1 MQDYL
6 LSLSSLLAVMQGI
19 SGTHWFH
26 TELSARIGKDT
37 PIAEI
42 MIHDGKLIMCQV
54 RTGQGSVLL
63 RKDQAVSMIEEMGEL
78 NWSLVAPPQRSI
90 QTHLEP
96 SRERIPVR
104 LIVGILPTALPH
116 RHKHVLSL
124 MDGQRTVEHIARLL
138 HLSSQEIQTILQD
151 LQQGKLITF
160 EERIKDDSDSQ

>member
-1 MQDYL
+1 
-6 LSLSSLLAVMQGI
+6 MQGI

-90 QTHLEP
+90 QTHL
-96 SRERIPVR
+96 
-104 LIVGILPTALPH
+104 
-116 RHKHVLSL
+116 
-124 MDGQRTVEHIARLL
+124 
-138 HLSSQEIQTILQD
+138 SQAGNGYLCA
-151 LQQGKLITF
+151 
-160 EERIKDDSDSQ
+160 